1 MDMEI
6 HLKITITEL
15 LNQNRMTDSEFC
27 SLYSSY
33 YGEKIDQ
40 IGQLK
45 QEVLSGEELKEIIE
59 FFIKHYKSE

>member
-1 MDMEI
+1 
-6 HLKITITEL
+6 
-15 LNQNRMTDSEFC
+15 MTDSEFC

-59 FFIKHYKSE
+59 FFIKHYKPE